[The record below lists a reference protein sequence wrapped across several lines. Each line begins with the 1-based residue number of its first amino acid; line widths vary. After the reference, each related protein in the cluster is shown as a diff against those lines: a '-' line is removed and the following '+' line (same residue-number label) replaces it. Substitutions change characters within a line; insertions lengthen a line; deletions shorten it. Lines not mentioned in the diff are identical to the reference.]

1 MLAVIGGPEVNQ
13 LFLDALGCFDAF
25 HLSRV
30 ADVRLPGGV
39 PVFPDIGPD
48 RTPEDVLAAH
58 GLKPGSGAHA
68 RCRGGCDAGDLAA
81 LTRTRSSARIRI

>member
-1 MLAVIGGPEVNQ
+1 MLAVIGGPEANQ
-13 LFLDALGCFDAF
+13 LFLDGDFGSFDAF

-39 PVFPDIGPD
+39 PVFPDISAG

-58 GLKPGSGAHA
+58 GLQA
-68 RCRGGCDAGDLAA
+68 RAG
-81 LTRTRSSARIRI
+81 THCSMPRRVRRW